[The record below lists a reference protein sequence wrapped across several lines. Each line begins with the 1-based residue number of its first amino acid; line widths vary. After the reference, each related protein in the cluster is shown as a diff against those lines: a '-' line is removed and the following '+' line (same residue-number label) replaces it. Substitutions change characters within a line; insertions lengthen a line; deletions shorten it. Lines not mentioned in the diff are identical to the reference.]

1 MRRFTVILILTLLPL
16 YRLVQIIAHLAS
28 TSVMVVF
35 LIRVKPFYRQ
45 TVNIQEI
52 LNEISVIIAGFHLF
66 IFTEWVERDGRIIMG
81 WSLIAVIGLNVIMN
95 MVMLAY
101 VVFHMMC
108 IKARRK
114 YAINQRALILLRQ
127 TNKRKLILQAR
138 QV

>member
-1 MRRFTVILILTLLPL
+1 
-16 YRLVQIIAHLAS
+16 
-28 TSVMVVF
+28 MVVF
-35 LIRVKPFYRQ
+35 LIRVKPFYRH